1 MPYISR
7 PYLAQLNFL
16 QYHSLASSHVKVGWH
31 PETQDE
37 LYVPN
42 VDRYAGTYILGVQGA
57 GKSGLLQNLIKADM
71 DAGHAII
78 VIDPHGDLIANC
90 LHAVPETRGP
100 HTYLLD
106 MEDEAYPFGVN
117 LFSTGKIT
125 TDIERTQAVARI
137 MHIFEVLWPEV
148 MSQQNLPRY
157 LLAAALVF
165 LDNPGTTL
173 VDMHTFLQDQA
184 YRARLLSNVADTSV
198 KQFWHTQYDNLGPHE
213 QYRRVQ
219 PLIGRLESLFMG
231 RSLVRNIVG
240 QKRTT
245 INFRK
250 AIEQKQI
257 VFVKLPVKTVAQD
270 ARLIGTMLLSQ
281 IHAAVF
287 SFADIPETQRPG
299 VSLYVD
305 EFQHF
310 ATPDFAELLTE
321 GRKFG
326 VRVTVA
332 HQYRGQLP
340 PFLQGSTM
348 TARTKV
354 CFSLTPEDGRE
365 MAHVFP
371 SSESTMKPEDIEHEP
386 VSYLLTH
393 PSNDPYMRLFTET
406 YLHPM
411 KEHKRRG
418 GRLDVD
424 GYRYDYVN
432 GREVPSRQVIDP
444 TVRLNNLLYETMREG
459 NPSLPIPREVVL
471 GFSTCGYGFY
481 GIARGL
487 THDDFRLQANFPF
500 PKHLVGEHAS
510 GMTYWTRRPE
520 SNGEQML
527 HFIFHLRMA
536 MIQLAKQPIGK
547 ITTTGPAEVAKM
559 LSQLPRRAAFV
570 RSGDT
575 VGVIYT
581 HATGHPLQPAEYANR
596 VQLIQEQTRAMYCHP
611 RPGSEHIEDR
621 QPGPQPVM
629 QPVSR
634 WEVIE

>member
-1 MPYISR
+1 MPFLSPEYLSR
-7 PYLAQLNFL
+7 LNFL
-16 QYHSLASSHVKVGWH
+16 EYRSLASSHVKVGWH
-31 PETQDE
+31 PDTQDE

-42 VDRYAGTYILGVQGA
+42 KDRYAGTYILGVQGA
-57 GKSGLLQNLIKADM
+57 GKSGLLHNLIKADM
-71 DAGHAII
+71 DEGQAVI
-78 VIDPHGDLIANC
+78 VIDAHKDLLDAC
-90 LHAVPETRGP
+90 LHHVPAERLP
-100 HTYLLD
+100 HIYLLD

-117 LFSTGKIT
+117 LFNTGKIT
-125 TDIERTQAVARI
+125 SDVERTQAVSRI
-137 MHIFEVLWPEV
+137 MHIFEILWPEV
-148 MSQQNLPRY
+148 MTQQNLPRY

-165 LDNPGTTL
+165 LANPGTTL
-173 VDMHTFLQDQA
+173 VDMHAFLLDQSVRYA
-184 YRARLLSNVADTSV
+184 MLKNVTDSTV
-198 KQFWHTQYDNLGPHE
+198 TQFWHTQYDNLGPHE

-219 PLIGRLESLFMG
+219 PLIGRLEALFMG

-240 QKRTT
+240 QQRTT

-257 VFVKLPVKTVAQD
+257 IFIKLPIKTVAQD
-270 ARLIGTMLLSQ
+270 ARLIGTILLSQ

-310 ATPDFAELLTE
+310 ATSDFSELLTE

-371 SSESTMKPEDIEHEP
+371 SSESTIKPEDIEHEP

-393 PSNDPYMRLFTET
+393 PSNDHFVRLFTET

-444 TVRLNNLLYETMREG
+444 TVRLNNLLYETMRES

-487 THDDFRLQANFPF
+487 AHDDFRLRADFPF

-520 SNGEQML
+520 SAGEQLL

-536 MIQLAKQPIGK
+536 MIQLATRPIGK
-547 ITTTGPAEVAKM
+547 VTTTGPAEVAKM

-581 HATGHPLQPAEYANR
+581 HNTGRPLEPAEYAQR
-596 VQLIQEQTRAMYCHP
+596 VQLIQQQTRAMYCHP
-611 RPGSEHIEDR
+611 RPDSR
-621 QPGPQPVM
+621 QPAESRPVL